1 MKEARGKRL
10 GPAYDP
16 ARERAYH
23 LAILTGGDTT
33 AWVVHNTTSGHPL
46 ALAWTPGQEALSDGA
61 LPKAPASVS
70 FIAQPEWS
78 TLVPDGALE
87 PGNEA
92 AHLALVL
99 GHTPSGELRD
109 EPIAAVGATCIY
121 AQDTDATR
129 AVLQRFPHARPMAM
143 QALLVRGALARSKEG
158 PVVLVH
164 RGPQRTDVAVA
175 DNGRLL
181 LSNSFP
187 VHTPHDLLYF
197 TLNAAERTGVAPAQ
211 ATILPGGTHL
221 TAEEGKLLERYFAR
235 TGSVP
240 GMEGLHDPGR
250 WMAALEQFACV

>member
-1 MKEARGKRL
+1 MSDTRGKRL
-10 GPAYDP
+10 GTAYDP

-23 LAILTGGDTT
+23 LAILTGGGIS
-33 AWVVHNTTSGHPL
+33 AWVVHDKADGSPL
-46 ALAWTPGQEALSDGA
+46 ALAWAPGKEALSDTQ
-61 LPKAPASVS
+61 LPHAPASVS

-92 AHLALVL
+92 AHLALVH
-99 GHTPSGELRD
+99 GRTPHGDLRD

-121 AQDTDATR
+121 TQDTDATR
-129 AVLQRFPHARPMAM
+129 AVLQRYPHARPMAM

-164 RGPQRTDVAVA
+164 RGAERTDVAVA
-175 DNGRLL
+175 DEGRLL

-187 VHTPHDLLYF
+187 VHTAHDLLYF
-197 TLNAAERTGVAPAQ
+197 VLNAAERTGVIPAQ
-211 ATILPGGTHL
+211 ATILPCGTHI
-221 TAEEGKLLERYFAR
+221 TADECRLLERYFAR
-235 TGSVP
+235 TGTLT
-240 GMEGLHDPGR
+240 GMADLPSSGR